1 MRVAFEFQAK
11 QCLLRNGM
19 HSPRRKTDFLF
30 ESGDGNIGS
39 IRHCWRKLHFR
50 QRGNLGKSEGSF
62 GKATASFPSLP
73 RRTHPTSFQE
83 FSMVQPTRSPNTRLV
98 FIARN
103 LSSIEALRGMS
114 VVSLP
119 QSFRIG
125 MSLNLKSTVDRKTAD
140 FLGGPKLG

>member
-1 MRVAFEFQAK
+1 MIKLCILIACDTGAHGHVPISGLNSRLVSSAK
-11 QCLLRNGM
+11 
-19 HSPRRKTDFLF
+19 D
-30 ESGDGNIGS
+30 
-39 IRHCWRKLHFR
+39 
-50 QRGNLGKSEGSF
+50 
-62 GKATASFPSLP
+62 LP
-73 RRTHPTSFQE
+73 RRTHPTSFHE

-125 MSLNLKSTVDRKTAD
+125 MSLNLKSTVIQNRNVIE
-140 FLGGPKLG
+140 FEIYCR

>member
-1 MRVAFEFQAK
+1 MFSFFPFSGDDKLSREQLSSFKPGQ
-11 QCLLRNGM
+11 QCLMRNGM

-39 IRHCWRKLHFR
+39 IRHCWREFHFR

-103 LSSIEALRGMS
+103 LSSIEALRS
-114 VVSLP
+114 EYVRVTSVSLP
-119 QSFRIG
+119 QALRI
-125 MSLNLKSTVDRKTAD
+125 SQCH
-140 FLGGPKLG
+140 